1 MKSLVF
7 KISCAVVAVISW
19 GVMGVEIF
27 ANGTKNL
34 ALIEVC
40 AYIML
45 ACLIGL
51 LVCALI
57 DLIRGKKS

>member
-1 MKSLVF
+1 MKSLAF
-7 KISCAVVAVISW
+7 KISCGIVAIIVW
-19 GVMGVEIF
+19 GVMGVEIL
-27 ANGTKNL
+27 ANGARNL
-34 ALIEVC
+34 TLIEVC

-57 DLIRGKKS
+57 DLIRGRKS